1 MKIDTGRGSPTYV
14 ALRRDNGVV
23 IHQGAS
29 KIYLAPDEL
38 NGVLGAIHKMT
49 GQCSPMRAGK
59 TADSETSLD

>member
-1 MKIDTGRGSPTYV
+1 M

-38 NGVLGAIHKMT
+38 TGVLGAIHKMT

-59 TADSETSLD
+59 TADSETALD